1 MRRALRRWLSI
12 GSLTPWLVACPES
25 TPPPKEPAATPE
37 ETPGSEPPIPAPTED
52 APSDLLAPPAADAP
66 R

>member
-1 MRRALRRWLSI
+1 M
-12 GSLTPWLVACPES
+12 TPWLVACPES
-25 TPPPKEPAATPE
+25 TPAPKEPAATPE